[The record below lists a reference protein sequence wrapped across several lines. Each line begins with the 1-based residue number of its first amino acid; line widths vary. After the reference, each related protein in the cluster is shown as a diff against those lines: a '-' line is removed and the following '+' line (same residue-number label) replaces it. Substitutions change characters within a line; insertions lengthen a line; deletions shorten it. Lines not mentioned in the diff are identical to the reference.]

1 MAKNYA
7 LADEIRESLL
17 KKGIILKD
25 TKEKTTYSF
34 K

>member
-7 LADEIRESLL
+7 LADEIREKKK